1 MHDTADA
8 DLFRNALPIMG
19 VDGSLATSGTDLPGQ
34 GPRLRQDRHVDPAR
48 RGRDTYVVK
57 AQNFAGYIETKS
69 GRTVAYALMVND
81 AGPVDP
87 ADIERD
93 LVPVIN
99 DEAAISNI
107 IYESL

>member
-1 MHDTADA
+1 M
-8 DLFRNALPIMG
+8 
-19 VDGSLATSGTDLPGQ
+19 
-34 GPRLRQDRHVDPAR
+34 
-48 RGRDTYVVK
+48 VK

-87 ADIERD
+87 NDIEAG

-99 DEAAISNI
+99 DEATISNI